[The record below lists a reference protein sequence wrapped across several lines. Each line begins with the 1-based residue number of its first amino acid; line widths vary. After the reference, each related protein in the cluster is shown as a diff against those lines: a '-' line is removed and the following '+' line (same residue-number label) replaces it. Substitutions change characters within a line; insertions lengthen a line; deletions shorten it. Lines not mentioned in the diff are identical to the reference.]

1 MQLGDSFGDIG
12 SSDRDVT
19 AGICARMVVIVLFEF
34 VVDSLF
40 YSVVTAACVQLSSV
54 CSATKAPLERGSDGG
69 KSSQFVL
76 LGLRKN

>member
-1 MQLGDSFGDIG
+1 
-12 SSDRDVT
+12 
-19 AGICARMVVIVLFEF
+19 MVVIVLFEF